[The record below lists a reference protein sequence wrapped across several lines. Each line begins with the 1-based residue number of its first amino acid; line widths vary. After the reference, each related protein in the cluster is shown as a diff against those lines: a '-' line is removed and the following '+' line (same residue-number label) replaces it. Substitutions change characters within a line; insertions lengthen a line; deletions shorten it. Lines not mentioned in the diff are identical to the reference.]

1 MLIKPWYKQFWPWAL
16 IALPVLTMF
25 KAAHTIYIMNQ
36 QKPDL
41 VVDDYYAEGK
51 AINMNLA
58 KYREAALRNLQANI
72 LLAADKAVVRFA
84 SKPELGDTLELQF
97 VHNTVAA
104 KDFVVKAERSG
115 ENLYITQLPTTLSGK
130 WNLVVTDNSQQ
141 WKLRAEL
148 TLPHQGE
155 IKLTY

>member
-25 KAAHTIYIMNQ
+25 KAAHTIYIMNL

-72 LLAADKAVVRFA
+72 LIAADKAVVSFA
-84 SKPELGDTLELQF
+84 SKPELGDTLDLHF

-104 KDFVVKAERSG
+104 KDFKVTAERSG
-115 ENLYITQLPTTLSGK
+115 ENLYITQLPGAITGK
-130 WNLVVTDNSQQ
+130 WQLVVSDNSQQ

-148 TLPHQGE
+148 MLPHNGE

>member
-25 KAAHTIYIMNQ
+25 KAAHTIYIMNL

-58 KYREAALRNLQANI
+58 KYREAASRNLQANI
-72 LLAADKAVVRFA
+72 LIAANKAIVRFESNPILDA
-84 SKPELGDTLELQF
+84 KLKLRF

-104 KDFVVKAERSG
+104 QDFEVQAERSG
-115 ENLYITQLPTTLSGK
+115 ENLYVAELPSTLTGK
-130 WNLVVTDNSQQ
+130 WNLVVDDASEQ
-141 WKLRAEL
+141 WKLRA
-148 TLPHQGE
+148 TFVLPQAAA

>member
-1 MLIKPWYKQFWPWAL
+1 MIVKPWYKQVWPWIL
-16 IALPVLTMF
+16 IAIPVFTML
-25 KAAHTIYIMNQ
+25 KAVHSIYLMNQ
-36 QKPDL
+36 QSPDL

-72 LLAADKAVVRFA
+72 LVAANKAIIRFEA
-84 SKPELGDTLELQF
+84 NPVLGEQLQLRF

-104 KDFVVKAERSG
+104 QDFAVAALRSG
-115 ENLYITQLPTTLSGK
+115 ENMYVAELPATLTGK
-130 WNLVVTDNSQQ
+130 WNLVVTDSTDQ
-141 WKLRAEL
+141 WKLRA
-148 TLPHQGE
+148 TFVLPDINA

>member
-25 KAAHTIYIMNQ
+25 KAAHTIYIMNL

-72 LLAADKAVVRFA
+72 LIAADKAVVSFA
-84 SKPELGDTLELQF
+84 SKPELGDSLELQF

-104 KDFVVKAERSG
+104 KDFTVKAERSG
-115 ENLYITQLPTTLSGK
+115 ENLYITQLPGVMTGK
-130 WNLVVTDNSQQ
+130 WQLVVSDNSQQ

-148 TLPHQGE
+148 VMPHNGE